1 MNSRHLFLDT
11 TAANEHDVQPVG
23 RISRCKRKRLDQYA
37 EQPPTRFIAFD
48 GFDVGADR
56 IDYVMRPDPDGHYL
70 CSRETVELTSGVPV
84 RVLIDPRTQRAT
96 AIALLRKIIEAV
108 EAEYVG
114 YPDRCM

>member
-1 MNSRHLFLDT
+1 L
-11 TAANEHDVQPVG
+11 AE
-23 RISRCKRKRLDQYA
+23 ISRCKRKRLDQYA
-37 EQPPTRFIAFD
+37 EQQPTRFIEYD
-48 GFDVGADR
+48 GFDVGVDCL
-56 IDYVMRPDPDGHYL
+56 DYVRRPDPGGHWL
-70 CSRETVELTSGVPV
+70 SSRETIELITDVPV

>member
-1 MNSRHLFLDT
+1 MS
-11 TAANEHDVQPVG
+11 
-23 RISRCKRKRLDQYA
+23 
-37 EQPPTRFIAFD
+37 
-48 GFDVGADR
+48 
-56 IDYVMRPDPDGHYL
+56 
-70 CSRETVELTSGVPV
+70 SRETIELITDVPV

>member
-1 MNSRHLFLDT
+1 MAAELSSTERHRSCSRL
-11 TAANEHDVQPVG
+11 AE
-23 RISRCKRKRLDQYA
+23 ISRCKRKRLDQYA
-37 EQPPTRFIAFD
+37 EQQPTRFIEYD
-48 GFDVGADR
+48 GFDVGVDCL
-56 IDYVMRPDPDGHYL
+56 DYVRRPDPGGHWL
-70 CSRETVELTSGVPV
+70 SSRETIELITDVPV